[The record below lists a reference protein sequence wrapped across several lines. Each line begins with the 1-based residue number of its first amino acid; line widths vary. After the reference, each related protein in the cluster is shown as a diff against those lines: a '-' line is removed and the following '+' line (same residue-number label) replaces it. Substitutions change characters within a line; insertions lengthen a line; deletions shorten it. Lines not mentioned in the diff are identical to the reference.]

1 MAENHGVA
9 RGMNAHDA
17 IADFIRAMELEGIKP
32 VEPVAQRLGSGELIR
47 FRCDG
52 DGKGRQ
58 NGWAKLY
65 LDERPAGAFGNYRL
79 GISRK
84 WKVDSDR
91 TLSPAERE
99 ALQREWAAAKQKRQE
114 ERDRSQLE
122 AAHDARDM
130 WASARPA
137 SADHGYVARKRLDPA
152 PLRQLDDA
160 LLIPMFDVEG
170 RLWNLQRIWADG
182 KKRFLRGGRT
192 EGLFCLIAAEQLARE
207 ICIGEGYSTMSAVTR
222 ATGTPSIVTF
232 SSGNL
237 ITVARI
243 WNDLRPDLDYIV
255 CADDDPELV
264 DNPNVRKN
272 VGLEAAKAAAFEIG
286 ARLALPPQKAA

>member
-1 MAENHGVA
+1 MS
-9 RGMNAHDA
+9 AHDA

-32 VEPVAQRLGSGELIR
+32 IEPIAQRLASGELIR

-65 LDERPAGAFGNYRL
+65 LDDRPAGAFGNYRM

-99 ALQREWAAAKQKRQE
+99 ALQREWAAAKAKRQE
-114 ERDRSQLE
+114 ERDRSQAE
-122 AAHDARDM
+122 AAHDAADM
-130 WASARPA
+130 WRDAGPA
-137 SADHGYVARKRLDPA
+137 SPDHAYAARKRLDTA
-152 PLRQLDDA
+152 PLRQFGDQ

-170 RLWNLQRIWADG
+170 RLWNLQRIRPDG
-182 KKRFLRGGRT
+182 TKRFLRGGRT
-192 EGLFCLIAAEQLARE
+192 EGLFCMIAADQLRDQV
-207 ICIGEGYSTMSAVTR
+207 CIGEGYSTMAAVTR
-222 ATGTPSIVTF
+222 STGLPSIVTF

-237 ITVARI
+237 ITVART
-243 WNDLRPDLDYIV
+243 WNDLRPDLDYVI
-255 CADDDPELV
+255 CADDDRELV

-272 VGLEAAKAAAFEIG
+272 VGLEAAKAAALEIG

>member
-1 MAENHGVA
+1 MIQ
-9 RGMNAHDA
+9 HDA

-32 VEPVAQRLGSGELIR
+32 VEPIAQRLASGELIR

-65 LDERPAGAFGNYRL
+65 LDDRPAGAFGNYRM

-99 ALQREWAAAKQKRQE
+99 ALQREWAQAKAKRQE
-114 ERDRSQLE
+114 ERDRSQAE
-122 AAHDARDM
+122 AAHDAADM
-130 WASARPA
+130 WRDAKPA
-137 SADHGYVARKRLDPA
+137 SPDHAYAARKRLETGR
-152 PLRQLDDA
+152 LRQLGDQ
-160 LLIPMFDVEG
+160 LLIPMYDVEG
-170 RLWNLQRIWADG
+170 RLWNLQRIWPDG

-192 EGLFCLIAAEQLARE
+192 EGLFCMIAADQLRDQV
-207 ICIGEGYSTMSAVTR
+207 CIGEGYSTMAAVTR
-222 ATGTPSIVTF
+222 STGLPSIVTF

-237 ITVARI
+237 ITVART
-243 WNDLRPDLDYIV
+243 WNDLRPDLDYVI

-264 DNPNVRKN
+264 DNPHVRKN
-272 VGLEAAKAAAFEIG
+272 VGLEAAKAAALEIG

>member
-1 MAENHGVA
+1 MSV
-9 RGMNAHDA
+9 HDA
-17 IADFIRAMELEGIKP
+17 LADFIRAMELEGIKP
-32 VEPVAQRLGSGELIR
+32 VEPVAQRLASGELIR

-65 LDERPAGAFGNYRL
+65 LDDRPAGAFGNYRM

-84 WKVDSDR
+84 WRVDSER
-91 TLSPAERE
+91 TLSPQERE
-99 ALQREWAAAKQKRQE
+99 ALQREWADAKAKRQE
-114 ERDRSQLE
+114 ERDRSQEE
-122 AAHDARDM
+122 ASNDAADM
-130 WASARPA
+130 WRAAQPA
-137 SADHGYVARKRLDPA
+137 SPEHGYVDRKRLDPA
-152 PLRQLDDA
+152 PLRQIDGV
-160 LLIPMFDVEG
+160 LLVPMYDVEG
-170 RLWNLQRIWADG
+170 RLWNIQRIWGDG

-192 EGLFCLIAAEQLARE
+192 EGLFCMIAADQLRGA

-222 ATGTPSIVTF
+222 SSGLPSIVTF

-237 ITVARI
+237 GTVARI
-243 WNDLRPDLDYIV
+243 WNDLRPDLEYTI

-264 DNPNVRKN
+264 DNPHVRKN
-272 VGLEAAKAAAFEIG
+272 VGLEAAKAAAYEIG